1 MGSVCD
7 VSVEGRGGAGWLR
20 PRRGWCLLSVP
31 HGAHAAFGPDKPD
44 APPVPRAIALN
55 KIKLIT
61 LTNAD
66 ACRQAGR
73 ARPVCDASRSHQEA

>member
-1 MGSVCD
+1 MCATCRWRVGAGQGGSAP
-7 VSVEGRGGAGWLR
+7 GGGGAW
-20 PRRGWCLLSVP
+20 LSVP